1 LLRDDDEVVLVW
13 YLMGWLHVLTNDR
26 DSAHF
31 YLEQAS
37 KLVGKTECDDE
48 QVVTHI
54 SELLTEMSQQ
64 SSEEKNDGEEEEEKD
79 RRDKEETMDVS

>member
-1 LLRDDDEVVLVW
+1 
-13 YLMGWLHVLTNDR
+13 
-26 DSAHF
+26 
-31 YLEQAS
+31 
-37 KLVGKTECDDE
+37 VGKTECDDE